1 MRLELAFPLKK
12 RPPRK
17 WVHYPPPED
26 TLDDSLIEF
35 RSLKFPVLTVNERL
49 VLMMKAD
56 GMSNVGISG
65 LVGLNRD
72 SVRRVHRQA
81 LAKVD
86 EYYKLGPVDEDVD
99 G

>member
-26 TLDDSLIEF
+26 TLDDSLLEF
-35 RSLKFPVLTVNERL
+35 RTFNFPVLTPTERL
-49 VLMMKAD
+49 VLMMKQD
-56 GMSNVGISG
+56 GMNNVAAGQLIG
-65 LVGLNRD
+65 LKRD
-72 SVRRVHRQA
+72 AVRRVHRQA

-99 G
+99 A